1 MGRRITRKQLKQDE
15 FISTA
20 DTLVHWVITNWRPFL
35 FGLAALCVVIVAWWA
50 GTRWTGSRAEH
61 ASLLLHQAT
70 AAADAAS
77 QGGDAA
83 AAQAKLQEVVDR
95 YGRTEQADMARVLQ
109 ARLRIDA
116 NDLEGARSL
125 LVEVSGRRGGDAIG
139 RVATLDLVR
148 LQIATGQAAEIAP
161 QLEAR
166 CPGRTCGCP
175 GTSLSTSSAS
185 STPRRRIRSGPAPI
199 TSAWS
204 TSSRSLRTAPRPA
217 SAWPSSGSLRPAA
230 PRLPH
235 RVDSR

>member
-20 DTLVHWVITNWRPFL
+20 DTLVHWVIANWRPFL
-35 FGLAALCVVIVAWWA
+35 FGLAAVCVVIVAWWG

-70 AAADAAS
+70 VAVDAAR

-125 LVEVSGRRGGDAIG
+125 LVEVSGRRGDDAIG
-139 RVATLDLVR
+139 RVAMLDLVR
-148 LQIATGQAAEIAP
+148 LQITTGQAAEIAP
-161 QLEAR
+161 QLEAMVSGEDR
-166 CPGRTCGCP
+166 RLPRDVALYELGELYTSTEDPGRARSYYQRLVDEFP
-175 GTSLSTSSAS
+175 ESPYRPQAS
-185 STPRRRIRSGPAPI
+185 Q
-199 TSAWS
+199 
-204 TSSRSLRTAPRPA
+204 
-217 SAWPSSGSLRPAA
+217 
-230 PRLPH
+230 RLAELG
-235 RVDSR
+235 